1 MNVHPNMHRPPS
13 SAPTPKMSKIKSA
26 AIIVG
31 GSTAIFWATLVW
43 SGNERFYRE
52 RFMPFIQRVFG
63 AETAHNLAI
72 KAAKYGLVPKSK
84 YADTPRLAT
93 TVWGQH
99 FTNPVGVA
107 AGFDK
112 HGEAMNGLYKM
123 GFGFVEVGS
132 VTPKPQDGNPKP
144 RVFRLKEDRA
154 VINRYGF
161 NSHGHDQVYN
171 RLKIWRESEEDRL
184 LINTA
189 ETNAV
194 TEVKSEGSDVNYT
207 ETENKDKIAES
218 DDRVKHYLEPPGWP
232 DERNFL
238 NENFFALW
246 LPKFER
252 TPPKGPR
259 RILGIN
265 LGKNKESENAVT
277 DYVEGVHKFG
287 QVADYLVI
295 NISSPNTPGLRD
307 LQGKQQLQELIDN
320 VLEARNQLQCKRKP
334 PLLVKIAPDLTE
346 QDKIEIA
353 AVLARPNKSVD
364 GLIISNT
371 TVSRPPSL
379 QSKSK
384 DETGGLS
391 GAPLKELSTQT
402 LRDMYKLTQGRLPI
416 IGVGGVAS
424 GEDAYEKIKA
434 GASLVQLYTALS
446 YEGPPIVDRIRRE
459 LDELL
464 EKDGYS
470 SVTEA
475 VGFDHRQ
482 VPETSSKNGQ

>member
-1 MNVHPNMHRPPS
+1 M
-13 SAPTPKMSKIKSA
+13 K
-26 AIIVG
+26 
-31 GSTAIFWATLVW
+31 
-43 SGNERFYRE
+43 
-52 RFMPFIQRVFG
+52 
-63 AETAHNLAI
+63 
-72 KAAKYGLVPKSK
+72 
-84 YADTPRLAT
+84 
-93 TVWGQH
+93 
-99 FTNPVGVA
+99 
-107 AGFDK
+107 
-112 HGEAMNGLYKM
+112 
-123 GFGFVEVGS
+123 
-132 VTPKPQDGNPKP
+132 
-144 RVFRLKEDRA
+144 
-154 VINRYGF
+154 
-161 NSHGHDQVYN
+161 
-171 RLKIWRESEEDRL
+171 
-184 LINTA
+184 
-189 ETNAV
+189 
-194 TEVKSEGSDVNYT
+194 
-207 ETENKDKIAES
+207 
-218 DDRVKHYLEPPGWP
+218 
-232 DERNFL
+232 
-238 NENFFALW
+238 
-246 LPKFER
+246 
-252 TPPKGPR
+252 
-259 RILGIN
+259 
-265 LGKNKESENAVT
+265 
-277 DYVEGVHKFG
+277 
-287 QVADYLVI
+287 
-295 NISSPNTPGLRD
+295 
-307 LQGKQQLQELIDN
+307 

-346 QDKIEIA
+346 QDKIDIA

-482 VPETSSKNGQ
+482 VPEICS